1 MDRHL
6 PAPTPAPYPSKP
18 AISHSTSSRAN
29 SHRNKVRKRVR
40 ANSPLSKRYGA
51 GTAPDND
58 GYPDCDSVGNDV
70 VTCYPSTDTSLTSG
84 DYSKIIWNPN
94 LPQFTE
100 NGNLDIYLFSAD
112 TEQVVESW
120 QDVPNQRGS
129 QPIHPGDNWWS
140 PIDDSWGPYDA
151 QDPSQW
157 SDTTRDWT
165 YYAVLKPAG
174 QSLDGGEEHQAT
186 FTAVQTAPLQ
196 NLVQSSSSSSFSL
209 ASSRSSVSS
218 VSTVSSASTAF
229 TASMSDPSF
238 ASSVS
243 TASTAS
249 TASMSGSDQSSA
261 ATALATESI
270 ISSVSSVSSASLA
283 SLSSISASDS
293 ERYSSITQSNLSTQS
308 VLSTAASNSLLTTT
322 NSNGDKITSSV
333 RVTPTGVLQNQ
344 SADDDFPAW
353 AIAVIVVLG
362 VLALLG
368 IAGGMYLLARH
379 WRSARGAA
387 AATAA
392 EAGGAAGG
400 AAGGNTPTQSE
411 PLMKEH
417 QGAGAG
423 AGEGAAAAG
432 AAGLGAGAG
441 AAAAGA
447 GARSSGASSE
457 NGNANGADREGPIT
471 SNEAA
476 AMADAFRQALRS
488 PGFDAGAAGVAAGEV
503 TAMAHNDAWISDAF
517 LTHLGVADG
526 KMVEYAK
533 DIASTAKSTESL
545 YSKLT
550 SLGFP
555 AGADVSNFAA
565 HLYSAV
571 PKKSKHKHSFNLHES
586 RDSRKKK
593 ERLAVDQNSQRY
605 GLLLEDDNDDNG
617 NTPSTSNLPPKK
629 RDKKS
634 KDKRS
639 FRRRDDD
646 DAWKSDDEDKSR
658 KRARDISPSP
668 PQGGIDDNI
677 EDEDAKERRLV
688 EEDARERDEFA
699 ERMKDKDRDRTK
711 KLVED
716 RTNDSETVLRRKLA
730 DDKDA
735 RKEAMPDLR
744 LRSRQEYLTKREMQQ
759 LELLKK
765 SIADEESMFAG
776 VAMSRQEI
784 EELDRKKAALALAEE
799 RLRIDDKVDGY
810 MLPDDYITEQG
821 KIDSKKK
828 NNVLYARYEEGKK
841 GQDPSEF
848 VTDVDQWEKEQ
859 TDKAQLTTGAQ
870 DREVTVDDYD
880 FVFDESQT
888 IKFIADSTLSGN
900 KRQTTEQAQMEA
912 SIQEAENRAKSIDQ
926 VRKSLPI
933 YDYRGDILQAVQDH
947 PVLIVCAETGSGKTT
962 QLTQY
967 LHEAG
972 YTKNGRK
979 IGCTQPRRVAAMSVA
994 ARVAEEMGSKVG
1006 YDVGYSI
1013 RFEDMTTDKTMI
1025 KYLTDGM
1032 LLREFLTEP
1041 DLASYSALII
1051 DEAHE
1056 RTLSTDILFG
1066 LVKDIARYR
1075 PDLRLLISSATMD
1088 AEKFS
1093 EYFDDAPVFYGESA
1107 SEEIESVTD
1116 TAAVPG
1122 RRYPIDIHYTPQP
1135 EANYLHAAVTTV
1147 FQIHTTQPRGDIL
1160 VFLTGQDEIE
1170 AAAEN
1175 IQETARVLGDR
1186 IPELLV
1192 CPIYANLPSEM
1203 QAKIFEPTPQGAR
1216 KVVLATN
1223 IAETSITID
1232 GVVFVIDPGFVKQ
1245 NAYNPRTG
1253 MSSLIVTPCSRAA
1266 AKQRAGRAGRVGPG
1280 KCFRLYTK
1288 WAHNNEL
1295 DESTV
1300 PEIQRTNL
1308 GMVVL
1313 MLKSLGI
1320 NDLIGFDFMD
1330 PPPGETIIKAL
1341 EMLYALGA
1349 LNSKG
1354 ELTKMGR
1361 RMAEFPVDP
1370 MLSKSILASEGYG
1383 CTDEVLS
1390 IIAMLSESASLFF
1403 RPKDKKMHA
1412 DKARQNFIK
1421 PGGDHFTLLNVWQQ
1435 WADTG
1440 FSQQWCYENY
1450 VQYKVLCRV
1459 RDIRDQLAGL
1469 CERVELFVESS
1480 VKADDIIPIQKAILS
1495 GYFYNTA
1502 RMDKGGGSYRTL
1514 KTNQTV
1520 HIHPTSSAFN
1530 MQPPP
1535 RHMLFYELVLTSKEY
1550 MRQIMPIQSSW
1561 LAEVAPHYFTSQ
1573 DLQDLNTSNR
1583 KMPKAVGK

>member
-1 MDRHL
+1 M
-6 PAPTPAPYPSKP
+6 
-18 AISHSTSSRAN
+18 
-29 SHRNKVRKRVR
+29 
-40 ANSPLSKRYGA
+40 
-51 GTAPDND
+51 
-58 GYPDCDSVGNDV
+58 
-70 VTCYPSTDTSLTSG
+70 G
-84 DYSKIIWNPN
+84 D
-94 LPQFTE
+94 QF
-100 NGNLDIYLFSAD
+100 
-112 TEQVVESW
+112 
-120 QDVPNQRGS
+120 
-129 QPIHPGDNWWS
+129 
-140 PIDDSWGPYDA
+140 
-151 QDPSQW
+151 
-157 SDTTRDWT
+157 
-165 YYAVLKPAG
+165 
-174 QSLDGGEEHQAT
+174 
-186 FTAVQTAPLQ
+186 
-196 NLVQSSSSSSFSL
+196 
-209 ASSRSSVSS
+209 
-218 VSTVSSASTAF
+218 
-229 TASMSDPSF
+229 
-238 ASSVS
+238 
-243 TASTAS
+243 
-249 TASMSGSDQSSA
+249 
-261 ATALATESI
+261 
-270 ISSVSSVSSASLA
+270 
-283 SLSSISASDS
+283 
-293 ERYSSITQSNLSTQS
+293 
-308 VLSTAASNSLLTTT
+308 
-322 NSNGDKITSSV
+322 
-333 RVTPTGVLQNQ
+333 
-344 SADDDFPAW
+344 
-353 AIAVIVVLG
+353 
-362 VLALLG
+362 
-368 IAGGMYLLARH
+368 
-379 WRSARGAA
+379 
-387 AATAA
+387 
-392 EAGGAAGG
+392 
-400 AAGGNTPTQSE
+400 
-411 PLMKEH
+411 
-417 QGAGAG
+417 
-423 AGEGAAAAG
+423 
-432 AAGLGAGAG
+432 
-441 AAAAGA
+441 
-447 GARSSGASSE
+447 
-457 NGNANGADREGPIT
+457 
-471 SNEAA
+471 
-476 AMADAFRQALRS
+476 
-488 PGFDAGAAGVAAGEV
+488 
-503 TAMAHNDAWISDAF
+503 ISDAF
-517 LTHLGVADG
+517 IRHLGVADS
-526 KMVEYAK
+526 KMIDYAK
-533 DIASTAKSTESL
+533 DLATSAKSSDSL
-545 YSKLT
+545 FTKLT
-550 SLGFP
+550 ALGFP
-555 AGADVSNFAA
+555 QNGDVSSFASD
-565 HLYSAV
+565 LYNAV
-571 PKKSKHKHSFNLHES
+571 PRRSKTKHDFSKADNREA
-586 RDSRKKK
+586 RKKK
-593 ERLAVDQNSQRY
+593 EKETIDIKSQKY
-605 GLLLEDDNDDNG
+605 GLLLDDNEA
-617 NTPSTSNLPPKK
+617 STSTLPTLPMKK
-629 RDKKS
+629 
-634 KDKRS
+634 KDRKTKEKRS
-639 FRRRDDD
+639 YRKRDDD
-646 DAWKSDDEDKSR
+646 DAWKSDEEEKSR
-658 KRARDISPSP
+658 KRAREMSPDSAP
-668 PQGGIDDNI
+668 PGARTNEEEI
-677 EDEDAKERRLV
+677 EDEEEKERRLA

-699 ERMKDKDRDRTK
+699 ERMRAKDKDRTK

-716 RTNDSETVLRRKLA
+716 RTNDSETAMRRKLA
-730 DDKDA
+730 DDKEA
-735 RKEAMPDLR
+735 RKNAMPDLR
-744 LRSRQEYLTKREMQQ
+744 MRSRQEYLTKREMQQ

-765 SIADEESMFAG
+765 SIADEEAMFAG
-776 VAMSRQEI
+776 VRMSKKEI
-784 EELDRKKAALALAEE
+784 DELNRKKAALALAEE
-799 RLRIDDKVDGY
+799 RLKIDDKVDGY
-810 MLPDDYITEQG
+810 MLPEDYITEQG

-859 TDKAQLTTGAQ
+859 TDKAQLKTGAL
-870 DREVTVDDYD
+870 DREEAVDDYD
-880 FVFDESQT
+880 YVFDESQT
-888 IKFIADSTLSGN
+888 IQFVVDTQLSGT

-912 SIQEAENRAKSIDQ
+912 QIKDAERRAQSIDQ

-933 YDYRGDILQAVQDH
+933 YDYRDDILKAVEEH

-972 YTKNGRK
+972 YTKNGMK

-994 ARVAEEMGSKVG
+994 ARVAEEMGTKVG
-1006 YDVGYSI
+1006 YEVGYSI
-1013 RFEDMTTDKTMI
+1013 RFEDMTSDKTVV

-1066 LVKDIARYR
+1066 LVKDIARFR

-1093 EYFDDAPVFYGESA
+1093 EYFDDAPVFY
-1107 SEEIESVTD
+1107 
-1116 TAAVPG
+1116 VPG

-1186 IPELLV
+1186 IAELLV

-1203 QAKIFEPTPQGAR
+1203 QAKIFEPTPEGAR

-1245 NAYNPRTG
+1245 NAFNPRTG

-1370 MLSKSILASEGYG
+1370 MLSKAILASEGYG
-1383 CTDEVLS
+1383 CTEEVLS
-1390 IIAMLSESASLFF
+1390 IIGMLSESASLFF

-1421 PGGDHFTLLNVWQQ
+1421 PGGDHFTLLNIWEQ

-1469 CERVELFVESS
+1469 CERVELFVESTL
-1480 VKADDIIPIQKAILS
+1480 KAGEIIPVQKAILS

-1502 RMDKGGGSYRTL
+1502 RLDKGGGSYRTL

-1535 RHMLFYELVLTSKEY
+1535 RHILFYELVLTSKEY
-1550 MRQIMPIQSSW
+1550 MRQIMPIQSNW
-1561 LAEVAPHYFTSQ
+1561 LIEVAPHYFTSQ
-1573 DLQDLNTSNR
+1573 DLEDLNSSNR
-1583 KMPKAVGK
+1583 KMPKAIKK